1 MKKTLLLV
9 SLMLSVVFAALAQER
24 TVSGVIKDP
33 TGETLPGVAVIV
45 KSTTQGTVTG
55 IDGSYRLM
63 VSGENPI
70 LVFKLVGYKTQEV
83 AVGAQS
89 TISISLEEDVEQ
101 LDEVVVTA
109 LNVTRE
115 KASLGYATQT
125 VKGEDVAT
133 VKEANFVNSLSG
145 KVAGVQIRTNNNFG
159 GSTNVVIRGTTSIT
173 GNNQPLF
180 VVDGVPIDN
189 STGNTSTQ
197 QGGGRGYDYGNAAS
211 DINPEDIESMNVLK
225 GAAATALY
233 GSRASNGAIVITT
246 KKGSKRKGIG
256 VNISSGVTVG
266 KILKSTFTEYQNQ
279 YGAGYGPYYGSTGYF
294 LDDDVNGDGNLDFV
308 VPTTE
313 DGSYGAKFDPSLNV
327 YHWDSFVK
335 ASENYGKAYAWTAGA
350 TTPVDFFETSYTFN
364 NSISL
369 EGGNES
375 STFRLGYTNYQS
387 TGILPNSEMKK
398 DIFSLTGTTK
408 LHEKLEA
415 SASVNVNMNST
426 TGRNSTGYSDNLMS
440 QFRQWW
446 QTNVD
451 VKSLE
456 NLYHSTNRNIT
467 WNAADYYDPET
478 PIYWDNPYWT
488 RFQNYQTDSRNR
500 VYGNA
505 SLNYKPN
512 QWLSVLGR
520 ATMDQYTELR
530 EERRA
535 VGSIATP
542 FGVANNDEKSGYSRL
557 ERNVSEFNYDLM
569 LTANKYFNDDFS
581 LFALLGSNIRV
592 QNFESVN
599 SSTNGGL
606 AVPGIYALSNSV
618 LPLLNPIENKTEKQV
633 YGIFTNVSV
642 GYKNMLYLDLTAR
655 NDISSALPT
664 SNNSYLYGSVAGS
677 YVFTEMLKTDW
688 LNFGKFRASYGKVGN
703 DTDPNRTSDFYYRN
717 DNFGSSIIYT
727 LPTRK
732 NNQELKPEETYSFET
747 GIELSALDNRIG
759 LDVAYYKMNSFNQIF
774 NVSTSRATGYTS
786 KFING
791 GEIENRGWEI
801 ALKGTP
807 IVKGGFKW
815 DVAVN
820 WSRNRNEVISLVDDV
835 DNLVIRSFQ
844 GGISANA
851 TVGQPYGILRGTG
864 YTYHENGEKIVD
876 ANGYYKATADQV
888 IGDPNPDW
896 NGGLTNTFSYKGVRL
911 SFLLDM
917 QKGGDVYSLDMH
929 YGQGTGITANTAGL
943 NDLGNPVRNS
953 LEDGGGVLNPGVQ
966 EDGTPNTVRA
976 RADYYG
982 GAFYWGNGDRNPG
995 EMTVYDATYV
1005 KLRELSVSYTLPKKL
1020 VSSWA
1025 QNVTVSFVGRNLA
1038 ILYKNTP
1045 YFDPES
1051 GLSAGNAQGYVSG
1064 AYPTTATYGF
1074 KLDLSF

>member
-1 MKKTLLLV
+1 MKKALLLV
-9 SLMLSVVFAALAQER
+9 SLMLSVVFATLAQER

-45 KSTTQGTVTG
+45 KGTTEGTVTG
-55 IDGSYRLM
+55 IDGSYRLIAT
-63 VSGENPI
+63 GENPI
-70 LVFKLVGYKTQEV
+70 LVFKLVGYKSQEV
-83 AVGAQS
+83 TVGSQS
-89 TISISLEEDVEQ
+89 QISLSLEEDVEQ
-101 LDEVVVTA
+101 LEEVVVTA

-159 GSTNVVIRGTTSIT
+159 GSTNIVIRGTTSIT

-189 STGNTSTQ
+189 STGNTTSQ
-197 QGGGRGYDYGNAAS
+197 EEGGRGYDYGNAAS
-211 DINPEDIESMNVLK
+211 DINPEDIETMSVLK

-256 VNISSGVTVG
+256 INISTGVTVG
-266 KILKSTFTEYQNQ
+266 KILKNTFTEYQNQ

-313 DGSYGAKFDPSLNV
+313 DGSFGAKFDPNLNV

-335 ASENYGKAYAWTAGA
+335 DSENYGKAYAWTAGA

-369 EGGNES
+369 EGGNET
-375 STFRLGYTNYQS
+375 STFRLGYTNYKS
-387 TGILPNSEMKK
+387 TGILPNSEMKR
-398 DIFSLTGTTK
+398 DNFSLTGTTK

-456 NLYHSTNRNIT
+456 HLYHKTGRNIT
-467 WNAADYYDPET
+467 WNAADYNDPET
-478 PIYWDNPYWT
+478 PIYWDNPYWS
-488 RFQNYQTDSRNR
+488 RFENYQTDSRNR

-512 QWLSVLGR
+512 KWLSVLGR
-520 ATMDQYTELR
+520 ATMDQYTEIR

-535 VGSIATP
+535 VGSVATT
-542 FGVANNDEKSGYSRL
+542 FGVANNDESSGYSRL

-592 QNFESVN
+592 QNFESVS

-618 LPLLNPIENKTEKQV
+618 LPLLNPIEEKTEKHV
-633 YGIFTNVSV
+633 YGIFSNVSL

-655 NDISSALPT
+655 NDVSSALPT
-664 SNNSYLYGSVAGS
+664 SSNSYLYGSVAGS
-677 YVFTEMLKTDW
+677 YIFTEMLKTDW
-688 LNFGKFRASYGKVGN
+688 LSFGKLRASYGKVGN
-703 DTDPNRTSDFYYRN
+703 DTSPNRTADFYYRN

-732 NNQELKPEETYSFET
+732 NNQDLKPEETYSFET
-747 GIELSALDNRIG
+747 GIELSALNNRIG
-759 LDVAYYKMNSFNQIF
+759 LDLAYYKMNSFNQIF
-774 NVSTSRATGYTS
+774 NVSTSRATGYES

-791 GEIENRGWEI
+791 GEIENRGWEV

-807 IVKGGFKW
+807 IMKSGFKW
-815 DVAVN
+815 DITLN
-820 WSRNRNEVISLVDDV
+820 WSRNRNEVISLIDNV

-844 GGISANA
+844 GGISSNA

-864 YTYHENGEKIVD
+864 YTYHDNGQKIVD
-876 ANGYYKATADQV
+876 ENGYYKASADQI
-888 IGDPNPDW
+888 IGDPNPEW
-896 NGGLTNTFSYKGVRL
+896 NGGLTNTFSYKGLRL

-929 YGQGTGITANTAGL
+929 YGQGTGVTANTVGL

-953 LEDGGGVLNPGVQ
+953 LEEGGGVLNPGVQ
-966 EDGTPNTVRA
+966 ADGTPNTVRA
-976 RADYYG
+976 PADYYA
-982 GAFYWGNGDRNPG
+982 GAFYWGNGERNPG
-995 EMTVYDATYV
+995 QMTVYDATYI
-1005 KLRELSVSYTLPKKL
+1005 KLRELSLSYTLPKKL

-1038 ILYKNTP
+1038 ILHKNTP